1 MAAPI
6 IRPILDGDLDALY
19 AISLATGDRGEDAS
33 ALYADPRVMGHI
45 YSAPYAVL
53 AAELG
58 LVLEHKGTVAG
69 FALGVTDTAAF
80 EAKLERDWWPKLRMD
95 YPAPD
100 PSQRDHWSADERR
113 ANAFHH
119 PAKAPRSVLPDYP
132 AHMHMNLLP
141 GVQGKGFG
149 STLLDR
155 WLDLLA
161 AQGGAAGLHVGVNAQ
176 NSRALSFWQA
186 KGFAPLTLD
195 TSEATER
202 TRWFGRKLGT

>member
-1 MAAPI
+1 MATPI
-6 IRPILDGDLDALY
+6 IRPILAGDLDALY

-33 ALYADPRVMGHI
+33 ALYVDPRVMGHI

-53 AAELG
+53 APELG

-80 EAKLERDWWPKLRMD
+80 EAKLERDWWPRLRMD
-95 YPAPD
+95 YRAPD
-100 PSQRDHWSADERR
+100 PKRRDQWSADERR
-113 ANAFHH
+113 ANSFYH
-119 PAKAPRSVLPDYP
+119 PAQAPRSILTDYP

-141 GVQGKGFG
+141 SVQGKGFG

-155 WLDLLA
+155 WLRLLA

-176 NSRALSFWQA
+176 NNRALSFWQA

-195 TSEATER
+195 ASEATER
-202 TRWFGRKLGT
+202 TRWFGRKLRT